1 MSTRSKMI
9 VALAVVVCVIGVL
22 VRTAVTHAST
32 YYVTVNE
39 FFQEPASQQQA
50 VTTVSGEILGSSIN
64 WNPTTGILKF
74 DVEDSSLTNSSNTGK
89 TLHVVYHGAKPD
101 DFTDNWP
108 VIVTGQL
115 NSNGN
120 FLASKL
126 LIKCPSKYE
135 ASNQTANAAS

>member
-1 MSTRSKMI
+1 MSTRAKLI
-9 VALAVVVCVIGVL
+9 VALVVVVGVIGML

-39 FFQEPASQQQA
+39 FFQESSAAQHDP
-50 VTTVSGEILGSSIN
+50 TTISGEIIGSSIK
-64 WNPTTGILKF
+64 WNPTTGILQFNVQDKAG
-74 DVEDSSLTNSSNTGK
+74 GK
-89 TLHVVYHGAKPD
+89 TLPVVYHGAKPD

-115 NSNGN
+115 QSDGS

-135 ASNQTANAAS
+135 AQNQAANAPS

>member
-1 MSTRSKMI
+1 MSTRAKLV
-9 VALAVVVCVIGVL
+9 VALVVVVGVIGML

-32 YYVTVNE
+32 YYVTVNQ
-39 FFQEPASQQQA
+39 FFQESPARQHDP
-50 VTTVSGEILGSSIN
+50 TTISGEIIGSSVQ

-74 DVEDSSLTNSSNTGK
+74 DVQDKTGGK
-89 TLHVVYHGAKPD
+89 TLPVVYHGAKPD

-115 NSNGN
+115 QSNGS

-135 ASNQTANAAS
+135 AANQAGNAAS

>member
-1 MSTRSKMI
+1 MSTRAKLI
-9 VALAVVVCVIGVL
+9 TALVVVVSVIGML

-39 FFQEPASQQQA
+39 FYAEPAAEQQQP
-50 VTTVSGEILGSSIN
+50 TTISGEIIGSSIH
-64 WNPTTGILKF
+64 WDPTTGILKF
-74 DVEDSSLTNSSNTGK
+74 NTEDTSGGTN
-89 TLHVVYHGAKPD
+89 TLPVMYHGAKPD

-115 NSNGN
+115 QSNGS

-135 ASNQTANAAS
+135 AANQTANAAQ